1 MMVVGVGQLDY
12 GLGNCGKVCGDGWGQ
27 GTIATYTKFYV
38 NPPGSQPLPRQK
50 EQATVRP
57 SHRQPLGPVT
67 VGRRC
72 AAGGCADAQGP
83 LTRTRRPVWSWR
95 GSSVRSVD
103 IDVGLDLAGHR

>member
-1 MMVVGVGQLDY
+1 M
-12 GLGNCGKVCGDGWGQ
+12 
-27 GTIATYTKFYV
+27 TYAKFYV
-38 NPPGSQPLPRQK
+38 NPPRSQPLPRQK